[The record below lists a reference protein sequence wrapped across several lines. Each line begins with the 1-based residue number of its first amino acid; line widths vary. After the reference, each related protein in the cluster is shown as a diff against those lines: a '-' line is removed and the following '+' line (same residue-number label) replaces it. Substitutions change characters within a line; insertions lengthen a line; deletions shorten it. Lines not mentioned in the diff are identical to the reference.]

1 VPDVALAHV
10 FTGDRIMLC
19 ELAIKNF
26 AIIDDVRIVFSKGLT
41 VLSGETGAGKSI
53 VVNAMN
59 LTLGGRAS
67 AHLIRFGCDSAEIEA
82 FFEILPGC
90 PAEKAMRQNEIDVA
104 EGLLIRRIIAL
115 NNRHKIYINGR
126 MATLPLLSA
135 ITENLV
141 GISGQHAH
149 QGLLKED
156 LQLTLLDQFGGL
168 LSLRDAVAQS
178 YRRLDPLIRELDDLF
193 RMKDRRAEQL
203 DLLQFQKKEIEE
215 AGLRIGED
223 EELALERSR
232 LKNGELLYGTA
243 SDCIDS
249 LYDDRGSAFERL
261 SSIGK
266 SLDKLSGIDPTLK
279 KAAAGLEEILY
290 RAEDLAKE
298 LRAYLKNIRID
309 PAGLEEIEKRL
320 DFLAKLKR
328 KYGGSLE
335 IILKRLAA
343 IEQDLSSIEN
353 ISEKISAV
361 EFEIKQNADQLA
373 GLAVQLSIER
383 HKAAKLL
390 GAGVEKELAD
400 LKMSDTK
407 FCTVLRNQPA
417 GRETSPYLAVDGNT
431 ILEAGVD
438 LATYM
443 IAPNVGEE
451 LKPLADIA
459 SGGELSRIVLAL
471 KSILARTQS
480 VETVVFDEVDAGIGG
495 GTAEVIGKKM
505 AQLSAHHQV
514 ICITHLP
521 QIAKFA
527 DHHFK
532 ITKIVD
538 KGRTKTAIERISEK
552 QRVEEIA
559 RMLGGETI
567 TEKTLDHAREMLEK
581 KG

>member
-1 VPDVALAHV
+1 
-10 FTGDRIMLC
+10 MLC

-41 VLSGETGAGKSI
+41 VMSGETGAGKSI

-59 LTLGGRAS
+59 LALGGRAA
-67 AHLIRFGCDSAEIEA
+67 AHLIRFGSESAEIEA

-90 PAEKAMRQNEIDVA
+90 ATEKVMRQNDMEVS
-104 EGLLIRRIIAL
+104 EGLLIRRVIAL

-156 LQLTLLDQFGGL
+156 LQLALLDQFGGL
-168 LSLRDAVAQS
+168 PSIRDTLVHC
-178 YRRLDPLIRELDDLF
+178 YRRLNPLIRDLEDLF
-193 RMKDRRAEQL
+193 RMRERRAEQL

-215 AGLRIGED
+215 AGVFVGED
-223 EELALERSR
+223 AELALERRR
-232 LKNGELLYGTA
+232 LKNGELLYKTVMD
-243 SDCIDS
+243 SIDA
-249 LYDDRGSAFERL
+249 LYDAAGSIFERL
-261 SSIGK
+261 SLTAK
-266 SLDKLSGIDPTLK
+266 DMEKLSDIDPALK
-279 KAAAGLEEILY
+279 KTAADLDDIRY
-290 RAEDLAKE
+290 RTEDLAGE
-298 LRAYLKNIRID
+298 LRSYLKSVRID
-309 PAGLEEIEKRL
+309 PGRLEEIENRL

-328 KYGGSLE
+328 KYGDSIE
-335 IILKRLAA
+335 RILDRLCV
-343 IEQDLSSIEN
+343 IVKDLSLVEN
-353 ISEKISAV
+353 LSEKIAAT
-361 EFEIKQNADQLA
+361 ELEIKKNAGQLA
-373 GLAVQLSIER
+373 GLAAQLSIER

-390 GAGVEKELAD
+390 SAGVEKELAD

-407 FCTVLRNQPA
+407 FCVQLHGHPA
-417 GRETSPYLAVDGNT
+417 AEETSPYLILNGNT
-431 ILEAGVD
+431 IFETGVD

-443 IAPNVGEE
+443 IAPNIGEE
-451 LKPLADIA
+451 LKPLAGIA

-505 AQLSAHHQV
+505 AQLSRLHQV

-532 ITKIVD
+532 ISKRVD
-538 KGRTKTAIERISEK
+538 KGRTKTVIEPIAEK
-552 QRVEEIA
+552 QRVDEIA

-567 TEKTLDHAREMLEK
+567 TQKTLDHAREMLDK
-581 KG
+581 KE